1 MAIGDLVMSLSIGRK
16 GTRSWLA
23 VGFALVLTILGSV
36 ALFALV
42 QNARPYVGLMRGQ
55 FYTPIANSSE
65 TTLDR
70 AFSPTGLVI
79 LRLAL
84 WPAVLFVLLEVGA
97 AYFVSKLVQLEGRF
111 AATRRLLAAFGLS
124 LLTTVVLLVPMWW
137 LIETLAVQVPN

>member
-1 MAIGDLVMSLSIGRK
+1 MVSIGHK
-16 GTRSWLA
+16 SVRSWVA
-23 VGFALVLTILGSV
+23 VRFALVLTVLGSV

-42 QNARPYVGLMRGQ
+42 QRTRPYVALIRGQ

-84 WPAVLFVLLEVGA
+84 WPALSFILLEIGA
-97 AYFVSKLVQLEGRF
+97 TYCVSKLVHLEGRF
-111 AATRRLLAAFGLS
+111 ATTRRLLAAFGLS
-124 LLTTVVLLVPMWW
+124 LVTTVMLLVPVWW
-137 LIETLAVQVPN
+137 LLEKLAVRH